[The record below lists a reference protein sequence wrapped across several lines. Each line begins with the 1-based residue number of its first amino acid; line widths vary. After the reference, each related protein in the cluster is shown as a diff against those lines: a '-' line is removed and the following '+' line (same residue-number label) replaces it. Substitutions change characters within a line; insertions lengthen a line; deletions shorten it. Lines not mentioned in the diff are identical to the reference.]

1 MVAST
6 QALQKMVDIL
16 ERTRKML
23 SHLKQAANSLS
34 ETEESKTSMV
44 DMLVALIELWVE
56 VNKEFRIG
64 REGKC

>member
-1 MVAST
+1 
-6 QALQKMVDIL
+6 MVDIL